1 MDVGADVCRV
11 CSTWVC
17 TACLHR
23 AWMLC
28 GVALR
33 GDAFLMRSSFYLKP
47 LDGTLF
53 LKATLNLSPSN
64 TAGSRAQ
71 CGPGA
76 AAHCGGVQQTG
87 LLRAT
92 PWLGATPPCRRPR
105 VPPRAWPYVAR
116 CLLCSSAHARTHSC
130 GLARNACEAHKSV
143 RRRTHNLRRRAA
155 HHRARIRVLLAHRSP
170 ACSSACVRQSGAKA
184 RSRSPALRSE
194 WFRGPLTALPR
205 RVRAPSHSAVRRPAP
220 TRGPSSARLRRT
232 QAPSRTAAQRP
243 APPRG
248 LFLAQAKRT

>member
-1 MDVGADVCRV
+1 MCRV

-76 AAHCGGVQQTG
+76 AAHCGSVQQTG
-87 LLRAT
+87 LLRAI
-92 PWLGATPPCRRPR
+92 PWLGATPPCRRPH

-116 CLLCSSAHARTHSC
+116 CLLCSSAHAHTHSC
-130 GLARNACEAHKSV
+130 GLARATPARHKKASGGARTTSGVV
-143 RRRTHNLRRRAA
+143 RRTTALGSGSFWHIA
-155 HHRARIRVLLAHRSP
+155 VLLAARHAFGRV
-170 ACSSACVRQSGAKA
+170 VRK
-184 RSRSPALRSE
+184 
-194 WFRGPLTALPR
+194 
-205 RVRAPSHSAVRRPAP
+205 RVVDLLHC
-220 TRGPSSARLRRT
+220 G
-232 QAPSRTAAQRP
+232 QN
-243 APPRG
+243 G
-248 LFLAQAKRT
+248 LEVL